1 MSSIPNEL
9 KINMNTNMPGYAK
22 LFYKPNMCVKDS
34 KAESVEFNPLVKYN
48 SNIIEEAIQKFK
60 TLDSKFN
67 SCELFTNKEKFNTLM
82 VMHKNQF
89 ASFPVTLDQATR
101 KGYISNNISLTL
113 KYLFT
118 PKNLILLKGEPY
130 TVGAY
135 NWTTDDWA
143 LEVKEKLKSRTMYP
157 DFTISPLITS
167 GEKQLERLKK
177 FNPNLVQGA
186 NYTPDKEIIAAGFDS
201 TPSSSTLNI
210 TSPQMSQNIPPKP
223 PRSRTSSPPVTPPV
237 TPIVRPTP
245 IDRPTITPPVVPP
258 PIPPRDLS
266 PYPRRIPR
274 LPYDPT
280 MTPGSI
286 VPAPPGTPQLPSP
299 TTPSLPGPGTSIPG
313 PLQITDQSPV
323 EEMDSTP
330 HTTIQPEVFDR
341 QQIARMKLPKLLK
354 DPNLNTKRKIQE
366 MANSLGIDI
375 STILNT
381 TRQIGQIKTK
391 ILNQEL
397 NAPTKMLQKYFKN
410 ENFYKLVNSIYLN
423 LTQNQQLIVN
433 TIFSNQTSINIKK
446 NNNLSRAA
454 YNSMV
459 ESMNVIQNTGR
470 GDCFFIAVSDAINN
484 YNYNKNTKIT
494 YNGYGIVNKI
504 FTVQVLRSM
513 VYQYLVT
520 NQNQRSFIFIEAE
533 MNNNHINNEYLNIV
547 NGLIQSSDFSK
558 TTEDILNQLL
568 RRPNFPSYVLINPLF
583 ENKPINSD
591 FNPNLVLPFIS
602 VNNNNLKSYIESP
615 NYWADHYAV
624 MAIYHYLQLNI
635 FVLTNIDTIANPH
648 LNMLCVTSQ
657 FVEEA
662 SRNNWNKYMFL
673 YHSNNNHYE
682 LIVFNFESTIS
693 SRNTRRATG
702 AGNRVQYS
710 QLISIYDKA
719 STSAQ
724 IIFYIVP
731 FYLILMIFGSC
742 YIHSENTSFINTNN
756 QSILSILKDAYV
768 KIINNDNI
776 TITQYS
782 FNSERF
788 IQQFIMYF
796 PDSERLLDT
805 RNQNNLP
812 SSSSLLGNLPV
823 PPSRPP
829 RGPVTRSQSPEENSG
844 EVTVSPPRPPRPP
857 RGGTRSQSPGE
868 NSGEEVDDQV
878 GDDQA
883 GGAINRYPPYM
894 RPFYNNFIYPT
905 FSNKNT
911 LSESSICYLINI
923 ELFLRKGTTIS
934 KKELNELKCSSRGY
948 NIQKSF
954 DTIIGTQSGV
964 RPNFNMAIADKKN
977 NETPNNNPQKEN
989 TQKNSTQKYK
999 QGPIKKS
1006 NNNRVTRKIR

>member
-60 TLDSKFN
+60 KLDPKFN

-82 VMHKNQF
+82 VMHKNQIS
-89 ASFPVTLDQATR
+89 SFPVTLDQATR
-101 KGYISNNISLTL
+101 KGYISNNIRLTL
-113 KYLFT
+113 NYLFT
-118 PKNLILLKGEPY
+118 SKNLILLKGEPY

-143 LEVKEKLKSRTMYP
+143 LEVKEKLKSRTVYP
-157 DFTISPLITS
+157 DYTISPLITS
-167 GEKQLERLKK
+167 GEQQLERLKK

-186 NYTPDKEIIAAGFDS
+186 NYSPDKERIAAGFDS

-210 TSPQMSQNIPPKP
+210 TSPQESQNIPPRP
-223 PRSRTSSPPVTPPV
+223 PRSRTPLQPV
-237 TPIVRPTP
+237 TPIVRPAP
-245 IDRPTITPPVVPP
+245 VDRPAITPPVVPP
-258 PIPPRDLS
+258 PRLPRELS

-274 LPYDPT
+274 LTYDPT

-286 VPAPPGTPQLPSP
+286 VPAPPGTPQLP
-299 TTPSLPGPGTSIPG
+299 GVETSIPV
-313 PLQITDQSPV
+313 SPHV
-323 EEMDSTP
+323 EEMESTS
-330 HTTIQPEVFDR
+330 HMTIQPEVFDR

-470 GDCFFIAVSDAINN
+470 GECFFIAVSEAINN

-494 YNGYGIVNKI
+494 YNGYGIGNKI

-533 MNNNHINNEYLNIV
+533 MNNNHMNNEYLNII
-547 NGLIQSSDFSK
+547 NGLIQSSNFSK

-615 NYWADHYAV
+615 NYWADHYAI

-635 FVLTNIDTIANPH
+635 FVLTNIYTIANPH

-693 SRNTRRATG
+693 SRNTRRTMG

-719 STSAQ
+719 STSTQ

-731 FYLILMIFGSC
+731 FFLILMIFGSC

-812 SSSSLLGNLPV
+812 SSSSLLGNSGEVPV
-823 PPSRPP
+823 PPPRPPRVPP
-829 RGPVTRSQSPEENSG
+829 RGPV
-844 EVTVSPPRPPRPP
+844 
-857 RGGTRSQSPGE
+857 TRSQSPGE

-883 GGAINRYPPYM
+883 GGAINRFPPYNNRFPPYM

-964 RPNFNMAIADKKN
+964 RPNFNMAMADKKN
-977 NETPNNNPQKEN
+977 NETPNNNPQKVN
-989 TQKNSTQKYK
+989 TQKNSTQKNK